1 MSPPASGS
9 ASEIR
14 LFIRPSKLG
23 THRRKRRRAQDHP
36 SSTGW
41 TNSPRVR
48 SHAGRR
54 DCFREWLLPGV
65 GTIGQDVPQIPVLL
79 PVEFVE
85 DDRVGVRPILAA
97 GIG

>member
-1 MSPPASGS
+1 MRRIILRALAGRT
-9 ASEIR
+9 R
-14 LFIRPSKLG
+14 LVCAL
-23 THRRKRRRAQDHP
+23 D
-36 SSTGW
+36 
-41 TNSPRVR
+41 
-48 SHAGRR
+48 AGRR